1 MESNKKESCIQQN
14 SIELRS
20 EKMRNVI
27 GQLPTYLI
35 RVSCIVY
42 LLVVINLVG
51 IALFLFRLG
60 IIKL

>member
-1 MESNKKESCIQQN
+1 MENNGKSCTPQN
-14 SIELRS
+14 TVELKS

-35 RVSCIVY
+35 RASYIVY
-42 LLVVINLVG
+42 LLVIINLVG

-60 IIKL
+60 IISW